1 MLSNKHLRLMP
12 VVVAAGVATI
22 ILPTFVGSKDNVA
35 IAAPA
40 PKATICHR
48 TSSNTNPWVQITV
61 SRNALPAH
69 QAHGD
74 FVVTATNPC
83 PPPPCPVNDTIV
95 DADGT
100 ASAGNGVPAAV
111 EVACGATLTP
121 FPAAFNNSELD
132 LIDNGGTFGIWDPG
146 DDLMVE
152 GPTFC
157 PTAIGDGIFQ
167 AGSDC
172 VVLDPDGSLVGGEFV
187 ACDVEFGGCGL
198 SFFDTNGNG
207 AWDNGEDIVLDGNG
221 NGVFD

>member
-1 MLSNKHLRLMP
+1 MFRSQLLVLLA
-12 VVVAAGVATI
+12 VVVAAVAVTVA
-22 ILPTFVGSKDNVA
+22 LPLFGGGKGDVA
-35 IAAPA
+35 FAAPS
-40 PKATICHR
+40 PKATICHH
-48 TSSNTNPWVQITV
+48 TSSVTNPWVQISV
-61 SRNALPAH
+61 SQNALPAH
-69 QAHGD
+69 FTHGD

-111 EVACGATLTP
+111 EVACGALLTP
-121 FPAAFNNSELD
+121 FPAGFNNSGLD

-152 GPTFC
+152 GTTFC
-157 PTAIGDGIFQ
+157 PSGIRDGVFE
-167 AGSDC
+167 AGFDC
-172 VVLDPDGSLVGGEFV
+172 VVLDPNGSLVGGEFV

-198 SFFDTNGNG
+198 SFFDANGNG